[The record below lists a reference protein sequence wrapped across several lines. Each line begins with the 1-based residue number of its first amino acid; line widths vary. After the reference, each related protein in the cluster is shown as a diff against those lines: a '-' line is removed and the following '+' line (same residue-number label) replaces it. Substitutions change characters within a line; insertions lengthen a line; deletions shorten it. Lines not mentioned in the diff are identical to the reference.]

1 MLDADFVGV
10 RDVVIDI
17 FVCFTAYDFY
27 LLNETFNN
35 LTDAWRLGLLH
46 IKFTRHQQI

>member
-1 MLDADFVGV
+1 MLNVDFVGV

-17 FVCFTAYDFY
+17 FVGFIVYDFH

-35 LTDAWRLGLLH
+35 LADAWRLGLH
-46 IKFTRHQQI
+46 